1 MATDTT
7 SLTEKTTETA
17 ATGESSASAPRGKRS
32 PARTAPVARR
42 RTSRTSPAKDTGSS
56 SAAATD
62 SDDDTADTAED
73 TTIVT
78 RTIRRPRRL
87 LAVVAGLL
95 LAGLI
100 GATAFFGYHYVTDDA
115 TTAPD
120 AQSSAQAIGVA
131 KDYAIKLSSFD
142 YRDLNKNREAIAA
155 MSTPAFAA
163 KYSQMVTDLTQIVT
177 DGKGEATATVSHAAA
192 EQINGS
198 DAAVMLFVDPQA
210 RNAVA
215 PTGKTQAYRM
225 LVKLK
230 NIDGRWLVDDV
241 QTL

>member
-17 ATGESSASAPRGKRS
+17 ETGETSASAPRGKRS

-42 RTSRTSPAKDTGSS
+42 RTSRTSPAKDTGSA

-62 SDDDTADTAED
+62 SDDDTAED

-115 TTAPD
+115 TTVPD
-120 AQSSAQAIGVA
+120 TQSSAQAIGVA

-198 DAAVMLFVDPQA
+198 DAAVMLFVDQQA
-210 RNAVA
+210 RNVVA
-215 PTGKTQAYRM
+215 PTGKTQPTEC
-225 LVKLK
+225 
-230 NIDGRWLVDDV
+230 W
-241 QTL
+241 

>member
-62 SDDDTADTAED
+62 SDDDTAED

-115 TTAPD
+115 TTVPD

-198 DAAVMLFVDPQA
+198 DAAVMLFVDQQA
-210 RNAVA
+210 RNVVA

>member
-1 MATDTT
+1 M
-7 SLTEKTTETA
+7 
-17 ATGESSASAPRGKRS
+17 
-32 PARTAPVARR
+32 
-42 RTSRTSPAKDTGSS
+42 
-56 SAAATD
+56 
-62 SDDDTADTAED
+62 
-73 TTIVT
+73 
-78 RTIRRPRRL
+78 
-87 LAVVAGLL
+87 
-95 LAGLI
+95 I

-115 TTAPD
+115 TTVPD

>member
-62 SDDDTADTAED
+62 SDDDTPDTVED
-73 TTIVT
+73 T
-78 RTIRRPRRL
+78 TIRRPRRL

-100 GATAFFGYHYVTDDA
+100 GATAFLGYHYVTDDA
-115 TTAPD
+115 TTVPD

-198 DAAVMLFVDPQA
+198 DAAVMLFVDQQA
-210 RNAVA
+210 RNVVA

>member
-1 MATDTT
+1 M
-7 SLTEKTTETA
+7 
-17 ATGESSASAPRGKRS
+17 
-32 PARTAPVARR
+32 
-42 RTSRTSPAKDTGSS
+42 
-56 SAAATD
+56 
-62 SDDDTADTAED
+62 
-73 TTIVT
+73 
-78 RTIRRPRRL
+78 